1 MVALVAA
8 MRKLLY
14 GIYGVF
20 QSLQPFDADKL
31 FSLPTLTEAKI
42 AFAEKRAC

>member
-1 MVALVAA
+1 
-8 MRKLLY
+8 MRKLLH

-31 FSLPTLTEAKI
+31 FALPITEKM
-42 AFAEKRAC
+42 AC